1 MGATAQEPGD
11 GDPSAERRHES
22 GPPHQRPPDGSPD
35 HVLASYA
42 PKARHP
48 HRAPSEFRAEPPWR
62 LPGQPGAFA
71 GDSAS
76 GLRTPIQPELAPSGP
91 VRSFSGKGWLIGIA
105 LLAGGAGGLAGGYV
119 LRAGAP
125 DQPPLPAEAP
135 RAAIQAKA
143 PVPPRENLQAQAQ
156 AQAVAP
162 RLAID
167 TVRVRRADEPI
178 PLSIS
183 STNAGANVSVV
194 IFGLAPGSALSA
206 GVPLAPNAWRLAGSD
221 LGHAVLKPPQ
231 GFLGPMNL
239 IVELRLADETVVDRK
254 RLQLEWAGESVV
266 APVAAQPAQKIQER
280 HLDASAITL
289 LMQRGADYVSNGN
302 IGAARMMFEPAAE
315 AGDPAAAFALAETYD
330 PVALERLGAKGITSD
345 VALARRWYE
354 QAKALGSTAASERL
368 ATLTR

>member
-1 MGATAQEPGD
+1 
-11 GDPSAERRHES
+11 
-22 GPPHQRPPDGSPD
+22 
-35 HVLASYA
+35 
-42 PKARHP
+42 
-48 HRAPSEFRAEPPWR
+48 

-76 GLRTPIQPELAPSGP
+76 GLRTPIQPEPAASGR

-105 LLAGGAGGLAGGYV
+105 LLAGGAGGLAASYV
-119 LRAGAP
+119 LRVGP
-125 DQPPLPAEAP
+125 LDQPPPPAEATQT
-135 RAAIQAKA
+135 IQAKT
-143 PVPPRENLQAQAQ
+143 PVATQEILQAR
-156 AQAVAP
+156 AVAP
-162 RLAID
+162 RLAVE

-183 STNAGANVSVV
+183 STDTGANVSVV

-206 GVPLAPNAWRLAGSD
+206 GVPVAPNAWRLAGTD

-231 GFLGPMNL
+231 GFLGAMNL

-266 APVAAQPAQKIQER
+266 APVAAAQPAQKTQER
-280 HLDASAITL
+280 HLDASEIAL
-289 LMQRGADYVSNGN
+289 LMQRGAVYVANGN

-315 AGDPAAAFALAETYD
+315 AGEPAAAFALAETYD